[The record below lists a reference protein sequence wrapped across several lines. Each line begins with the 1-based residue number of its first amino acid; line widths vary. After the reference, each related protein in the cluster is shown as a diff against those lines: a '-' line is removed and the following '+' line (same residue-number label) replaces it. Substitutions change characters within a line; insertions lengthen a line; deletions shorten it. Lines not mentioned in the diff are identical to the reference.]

1 MIKLSVIIP
10 VYNVEKYIEKCVL
23 SVLNNDLDKVAFE
36 ILLIDDESQDESINR
51 INYLVQKHS
60 NIYLF
65 SQKNK
70 GLGGARNT
78 GIQKARGEYLLFLDS
93 DDIVL
98 PTTLKHIVSLA
109 LENDLDVLEFSAKG
123 VTEENQEIYKIQ
135 NTTNGEILNGME
147 YYNTIRYMNSAC
159 NKLYKR
165 DFLISNTLFFLERIF
180 IEDFE
185 FNTRV
190 FVLAKK
196 VLATD
201 YVVSSFLQTPNSITR
216 NTNQEKKEK
225 MIHDIIFVL
234 QETINWQKRQE
245 KNKNTNLFFEER
257 KSFLVATLFIQLAK
271 NKASYKEVKLLKN
284 KLKANAVFCV
294 THFIHDKNKN
304 WFRLIVLKNI
314 WIYPCLKPV
323 LKYII

>member
-10 VYNVEKYIEKCVL
+10 VYNVENYIEKCVL
-23 SVLNNDLDKVAFE
+23 SVIHNDLDIDAFE

-60 NIYLF
+60 NIHLF

-78 GIQKARGEYLLFLDS
+78 GIHKARGEYLLFLDA

-98 PTTLKHIVSLA
+98 PATLKHIVSLA
-109 LENDLDVLEFSAKG
+109 INNNVDVLEFSAKG
-123 VTEENQEIYKIQ
+123 VTEENKEIYRIQ
-135 NTTNGEILNGME
+135 STTNGEILNGID
-147 YYNTIRYMNSAC
+147 YYNAIRYMNSAC

-165 DFLISNTLFFLERIF
+165 DFLIANGLFFLERIF

-190 FVLAKK
+190 FAKSKK

-201 YVVSSFLQTPNSITR
+201 FLVSSFLQTPNSITR

-234 QETINWQKRQE
+234 QETIHLQKSQE

-257 KSFLVATLFIQLAK
+257 KSFLVATLFIQLIK
-271 NKASYKEVKLLKN
+271 NNATYKEVKLLKN
-284 KLKANAVFCV
+284 KLKANAMFCV

-314 WIYPCLKPV
+314 WLYTCIKPV
-323 LKYII
+323 LKYIS